1 MENIKSWFTYV
12 NDNWEFILEEIINT
26 AQMVLIV
33 IAAATVTSVLLG
45 VFIQRRPVARAVV
58 LALSGIVLTIPSL
71 ALFALFIPVVGIGNP
86 PAMLAL
92 YLYALMPVL
101 RNTVTGLDSVSPA
114 VVESAKGM
122 GMGTMQQLLRV
133 KLPLAWPVIMAGVRI
148 SSLMTV
154 GISAIAILVGGDGL
168 GTYIQGGLTR
178 FGLPNSENSVW
189 IRRRVHRAAR
199 AGARHRCS
207 PPSSGSPLPAD
218 SAHDHAIR
226 RATAEH
232 REGKPMSS
240 EPKIHLDK
248 VGKTYPGTKV
258 PAVEELTLDIHEGE
272 ILVLVGPSGCGKST
286 TLRLINRM
294 IEPSGGRIL
303 LDGEDVTK
311 VNPDKLRRRIG
322 YVIQQI
328 GLFPH
333 QTISQNI
340 ATVPRMARV
349 GQGEDAGA
357 Q

>member
-1 MENIKSWFTYV
+1 MENIRSWFTYV
-12 NDNWEFILEEIINT
+12 SDNWEFIFEEIINT

-122 GMGTMQQLLRV
+122 GMSTTQQLLRV

-154 GISAIAILVGGDGL
+154 GIAAIAILVGGDGL

-189 IRRRVHRAAR
+189 
-199 AGARHRCS
+199 
-207 PPSSGSPLPAD
+207 
-218 SAHDHAIR
+218 
-226 RATAEH
+226 
-232 REGKPMSS
+232 
-240 EPKIHLDK
+240 
-248 VGKTYPGTKV
+248 VGVVFTVLLGLV
-258 PAVEELTLDIHEGE
+258 LDI
-272 ILVLVGPSGCGKST
+272 LFATFQRFT
-286 TLRLINRM
+286 TPRGLR
-294 IEPSGGRIL
+294 S
-303 LDGEDVTK
+303 
-311 VNPDKLRRRIG
+311 
-322 YVIQQI
+322 
-328 GLFPH
+328 
-333 QTISQNI
+333 
-340 ATVPRMARV
+340 
-349 GQGEDAGA
+349 
-357 Q
+357 